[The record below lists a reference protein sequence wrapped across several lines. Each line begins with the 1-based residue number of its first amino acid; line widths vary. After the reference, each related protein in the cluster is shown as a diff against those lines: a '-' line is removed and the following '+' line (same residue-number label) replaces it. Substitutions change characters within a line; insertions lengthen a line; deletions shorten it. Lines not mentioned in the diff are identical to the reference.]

1 MKIGIPKEI
10 KNLENRV
17 AIVMAG
23 VKSLVSAGHQV
34 LIQTKAG
41 EGSGISDEQYVS
53 CGAKIVP
60 TAADAWDVDMVIKVK
75 EPVAAE
81 YDLMKPGLILYTY
94 LHLANEPELGKAL
107 TKNKVRAI
115 AYETIQLP
123 NGALPLLTPMSEV
136 AGRLSTQVG
145 ASLLEKHNGGL
156 GILLGGVPGV
166 DRGKVTVIGGGV
178 AGINATKIA
187 VGFGAEVTVIEK
199 SQARLMYLDDIF
211 GNSINTR
218 MSNEFNI
225 AESVERAN
233 LVIGSVLIPG
243 AKAPKLVTKEMI
255 MNMKPGSVV
264 VDIAIDQGGCFETS
278 KPTTHENPTYK
289 VGDVTHYCVTNM
301 PGGVA
306 RTSTLAL
313 TNHTLP
319 YAVRLAAGIEEAIKA
334 DPALA
339 LGVNTWDG
347 ACTYRA
353 VANDLGIAYTPLNE
367 FVSGAFV
374 PEHH

>member
-23 VKSLVSAGHQV
+23 VKSLVSDGHEV

-41 EGSGISDEQYVS
+41 EGSGISDEQYKS

-75 EPVAAE
+75 EPVASE
-81 YDLMKPGLILYTY
+81 YNLMKPGLILYTY
-94 LHLANEPELGKAL
+94 LHLANEPELGAAL

-136 AGRLSTQVG
+136 AGRLATQVG

-166 DRGKVTVIGGGV
+166 DRAKVTVIGGGV
-178 AGINATKIA
+178 AGINSTKIA
-187 VGFGAEVTVIEK
+187 VGFGAEVTVIER

-225 AESVERAN
+225 AECVERSN

-243 AKAPKLVTKEMI
+243 AKAPKLVTEEMI
-255 MNMKPGSVV
+255 KSMRQGSVV

-278 KPTTHENPTYK
+278 KPTTHEKPTY
-289 VGDVTHYCVTNM
+289 VVHGVTHYCVTNM

-319 YAVRLAAGIEEAIKA
+319 YAIKLASGLEEAIRS
-334 DPALA
+334 DSALA

-347 ACTYRA
+347 ACTYKA
-353 VANDLGIAYTPLNE
+353 VAHDLGIAYTPLSE
-367 FVSGAFV
+367 FIKGAFV
-374 PEHH
+374 PHN

>member
-23 VKSLVSAGHQV
+23 VNSLVLAGHEV
-34 LIQTKAG
+34 CIQSTAG
-41 EGSGISDEQYVS
+41 EGSGITDDQYRE
-53 CGAKIVP
+53 CGATIVP
-60 TAADAWDVDMVIKVK
+60 TAEDAWNVDMVIKVK
-75 EPVAAE
+75 EPIESE
-81 YDLMKPGLILYTY
+81 YKLMKPGLILYTY
-94 LHLANEPELGKAL
+94 LHLANEPALGKAL
-107 TKNKVRAI
+107 IDNKVRAI
-115 AYETIQLP
+115 AYETIQLS
-123 NGALPLLTPMSEV
+123 NGVLPLLTPMSEV

-166 DRGKVTVIGGGV
+166 DNGKVTVIGGGV

-199 SQARLMYLDDIF
+199 NQARLMYLDDIF

-218 MSNEFNI
+218 MSNEYNI
-225 AESVERAN
+225 EQSVARAN

-243 AKAPKLVTKEMI
+243 AKAPKLVTEEMI
-255 MNMKPGSVV
+255 KAMKPGSVV

-278 KPTTHENPTYK
+278 KPTTHADPTYVK
-289 VGDVTHYCVTNM
+289 HGVTHYCVTNM

-313 TNHTLP
+313 TNHTTP
-319 YAVRLAAGIEEAIKA
+319 YAIKLANGVEAAIKA

-347 ACTYRA
+347 ACTYKA
-353 VANDLGIAYTPLNE
+353 VADDLGIGYTPLSE
-367 FVSGAFV
+367 FIPGAFV
-374 PEHH
+374 PAN